1 MAELTLEQ
9 QTALIQLGKQQA
21 LQEFERFL
29 KDKLEYSR
37 YLENRRKLSESKRI
51 QSIKTLQLETLLERF
66 QKTFKQS

>member
-21 LQEFERFL
+21 IQEFEKFL

-37 YLENRRKLSESKRI
+37 YLKHRRNSSESRRI